1 MHAVEKISN
10 NTENTPSIAIK
21 NTRLG
26 RYRYTNLLGSGGKE
40 WKNKRDMCEISGF
53 SCGVDDVFVGWVVT
67 QLSLIVV
74 Y

>member
-26 RYRYTNLLGSGGKE
+26 RYRYTNLLGSGGKNG
-40 WKNKRDMCEISGF
+40 KTKEICARFQTSAA
-53 SCGVDDVFVGWVVT
+53 V
-67 QLSLIVV
+67 
-74 Y
+74 